1 MACLEQKGLYDV
13 PSESN
18 DDERTPGIV
27 SSVMNSV
34 VEGAERE
41 TDRIYS
47 TRLAF
52 SRRGQ
57 DIQGVASLVAHWI
70 RICNS
75 NSQCMSTPTLQ
86 PHTPEW
92 PYRLIDLI
100 DYGSAASSLDSKV
113 KVIETNAQRE
123 PYCALSY
130 RWPPDPVCLTS
141 ENSDAWLTGRPSTLL
156 PQPIQDICTLATH
169 LGFRYAWVDALCIM
183 QGPDGDW
190 HREAKKMAA
199 IYMNAKFTVAA
210 ADETPLAKAAP
221 VQDFILDS
229 YRLITPDNPKM
240 HHENGIYSELRDT
253 KNIFFREDGV
263 LGTRGWTFQEKML
276 SRKII
281 SITKTDVFW
290 DCLHHSAS
298 GRRPCG
304 LPVDLTGD
312 PRFENERTFR
322 RLLLGSS
329 ANRPDHPVAYRQ
341 WKNAVQDYTERSFSY
356 GTDRLIALDGIIGRL
371 TQTLE
376 DTCLVGIWRKDA
388 IRCLNWIATSDETNP
403 ARPDIETPSW
413 SWLSVNSRISYNF
426 RNPRW
431 GYLEKEDDLHV
442 PMAVIECIS
451 AQTEDKRTFA
461 KFSGELR
468 IRGPVISGYVL
479 ERTVFFDTQRDQ
491 TLPSTSKDGTENT
504 RQMLLNEKSRPEEE
518 RVFRHEPLLWDPRPS
533 GPKDNDFR
541 GPLALPSTKNDH
553 LLVAEVKCLLLCEY
567 NEWNNRYTWKTQ
579 NYVVLERINGRLGQ
593 GLPDISGRKP
603 VYRRI

>member
-18 DDERTPGIV
+18 DDESTPGIV
-27 SSVMNSV
+27 SSVLNSV
-34 VEGAERE
+34 VEGAE
-41 TDRIYS
+41 
-47 TRLAF
+47 L
-52 SRRGQ
+52 
-57 DIQGVASLVAHWI
+57 
-70 RICNS
+70 
-75 NSQCMSTPTLQ
+75 
-86 PHTPEW
+86 
-92 PYRLIDLI
+92 
-100 DYGSAASSLDSKV
+100 
-113 KVIETNAQRE
+113 
-123 PYCALSY
+123 
-130 RWPPDPVCLTS
+130 CLTS

-190 HREAKKMAA
+190 HREAMKMAA

-263 LGTRGWTFQEKML
+263 L
-276 SRKII
+276 
-281 SITKTDVFW
+281 
-290 DCLHHSAS
+290 
-298 GRRPCG
+298 
-304 LPVDLTGD
+304 
-312 PRFENERTFR
+312 
-322 RLLLGSS
+322 
-329 ANRPDHPVAYRQ
+329 
-341 WKNAVQDYTERSFSY
+341 DYTERSFSY
-356 GTDRLIALDGIIGRL
+356 GTDRLIALDGIISRL
-371 TQTLE
+371 TQILE

-403 ARPDIETPSW
+403 ARPDIEAPSW
-413 SWLSVNSRISYNF
+413 SWLSVNGRISYNF

-431 GYLEKEDDLHV
+431 GYLEEEDDPHV
-442 PMAVIECIS
+442 PMAVVEYIS

-479 ERTVFFDTQRDQ
+479 ERTVFFETQRDQ

-504 RQMLLNEKSRPEEE
+504 RQMLLHEKSRLEEE
-518 RVFRHEPLLWDPRPS
+518 RAFRHEPLLWDPRPS

-553 LLVAEVKCLLLCEY
+553 LQVAEVKCLLLCEY
-567 NEWNNRYTWKTQ
+567 NEWNNHYTWKTQ

-603 VYRRI
+603 VYRRIGICTVE